1 MLIAKGE
8 IAPLAQANEVRPPHA
23 PENNCMMAPVV
34 FRSVPIK
41 DNEIVAAVPAAPG
54 VVNLYHTSSSGLPTA
69 QPTGIL
75 PVAVAA
81 QTVPAEGVPAVK
93 MVAPAQLSLA
103 GACENKKFEIK
114 RKNKQDSSCFMI
126 LEFYCVWFS
135 GAR

>member
-1 MLIAKGE
+1 M
-8 IAPLAQANEVRPPHA
+8 AQANEVRLPHA
-23 PENNCMMAPVV
+23 PENNCIIAPVV

-41 DNEIVAAVPAAPG
+41 DNERVAAFPAAPG

-75 PVAVAA
+75 ALAVAA

-103 GACENKKFEIK
+103 GACENNEFEI
-114 RKNKQDSSCFMI
+114 RRMDKQDSSFFMI
-126 LEFYCVWFS
+126 LDLYTVRFS
-135 GAR
+135 ATR